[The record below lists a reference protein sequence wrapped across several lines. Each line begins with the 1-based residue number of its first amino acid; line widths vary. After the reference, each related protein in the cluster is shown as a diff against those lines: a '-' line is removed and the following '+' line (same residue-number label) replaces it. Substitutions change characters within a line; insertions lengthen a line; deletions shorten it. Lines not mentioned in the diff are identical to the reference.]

1 MIQHGMLIYVNPSYL
16 SPKEFIFTNSNFEED
31 CKESKLIEN
40 KIIKSIELD
49 VIIAIISP
57 S

>member
-1 MIQHGMLIYVNPSYL
+1 MLIYVNLSYL
-16 SPKEFIFTNSNFEED
+16 SPKEFIFTNSNFEEA

-49 VIIAIISP
+49 VIITIMIP